1 MSANAPTA
9 GVHTAPVATADRVMI
24 TLAVMSST
32 LIQVLDTTIVN
43 VALPHMQGE
52 LGATSDQISWVL
64 TSYLVSSAICMPLT
78 GYFSDVL
85 GRKRFLLICIGGFL
99 VASALCGISQGLGEI
114 VAFRLLQGVFGAAL
128 VPLSQAIMADAFPP
142 EERGKAMAIWG
153 VGVMV
158 GPVLGPTLGGWL
170 TEVASWRWTFYI
182 NLPVGALSL
191 FLASQFV
198 PETQKRERRMDWSG
212 FGMLTI
218 GIAGLQYLL
227 DRGNQQDWFDAN
239 DIRIAAVLAV
249 LGLLSFTFYSI
260 KRGAHAI
267 FDIHIFKDRNFAMSC
282 LIIGAMG
289 LGMYGSLVL
298 QPILLEGLLGYPIV
312 TTGIVMAPR
321 GVATAITMMAVG
333 RLVSVIDARLLVLAG
348 VIISAIG
355 SWMMT
360 FYSLDI
366 TTINIVLPAF
376 LQGIGLGLIFV
387 PLTTIAYATLQ
398 RSQMAEAAG
407 IYSLIRT
414 IGSAIGISI
423 VTTVMT
429 HQTQV
434 IWNELGAHIN
444 VFHEALTQYLRQ
456 LHLSPTDP
464 RGLAVVARQVAVQS
478 QMGAMLDVFKMITLS
493 YAFMLPLL
501 FLLKKSGRSR
511 GASAPVAAD

>member
-1 MSANAPTA
+1 VNTS
-9 GVHTAPVATADRVMI
+9 VATAPPVAAADRFMI
-24 TLAVMSST
+24 TLAVMSAT

-85 GRKRFLLICIGGFL
+85 GRKRFLLICISGFVL
-99 VASALCGISQGLGEI
+99 ASTLCGISQSI
-114 VAFRLLQGVFGAAL
+114 VQIVLFRLLQGIFGAAL
-128 VPLSQAIMADAFPP
+128 VPLSQAIMADAYPP

-170 TEVASWRWTFYI
+170 TEVAGWRWTFYI
-182 NLPVGALSL
+182 NVPVGALSL

-212 FGMLTI
+212 FGMLII

-227 DRGNQQDWFDAN
+227 DRGNQQDWFDAD
-239 DIRIAAVLAV
+239 DIRISAALAV
-249 LGLLSFTFYSI
+249 LGLTAFVLYSL
-260 KRGAHAI
+260 RFGARAV
-267 FDIHIFKDRNFAMSC
+267 FDIRIFKDRNFAMSC
-282 LIIGAMG
+282 LIMGAMG
-289 LGMYGSLVL
+289 LGMYGGLVL

-321 GVATAITMMAVG
+321 GIATAITMMFVG
-333 RLVSVIDARLLVLAG
+333 RMVGVMDARLLVLAG
-348 VIISAIG
+348 VAISALG

-387 PLTTIAYATLQ
+387 PLSTIAYATLD
-398 RSQMAEAAG
+398 RSRMAEAAG
-407 IYSLIRT
+407 IYSLVRT
-414 IGSAIGISI
+414 IGAAIGISI
-423 VTTVMT
+423 VTTVLT

-444 VFHEALTQYLRQ
+444 VFHEALFGYLRR
-456 LHLSPTDP
+456 LHLTPTDP
-464 RGLAVVARQVAVQS
+464 HGLAIVAHQVAQQA
-478 QMGAMLDVFKMITLS
+478 QMGAMLDVFKLITLS

-501 FLLKKSGRSR
+501 FLLKKS
-511 GASAPVAAD
+511 AVKQDTPAAME

>member
-85 GRKRFLLICIGGFL
+85 GRKRFLLISIGGFL

-249 LGLLSFTFYSI
+249 LGLLSFTLYSI
-260 KRGAHAI
+260 KRGARAI
-267 FDIHIFKDRNFAMSC
+267 FDIHVFKDRNFAMSC

-321 GVATAITMMAVG
+321 GIATAITMMAVG
-333 RLVSVIDARLLVLAG
+333 RLVSMIDARLLVLAG
-348 VIISAIG
+348 VIISAVG

-478 QMGAMLDVFKMITLS
+478 QMGAMLDVFKLITLS

-501 FLLKKSGRSR
+501 LLLKKSTRSR
-511 GASAPVAAD
+511 GAPAPVAAE

>member
-1 MSANAPTA
+1 
-9 GVHTAPVATADRVMI
+9 MI

-78 GYFSDVL
+78 GYFADVL
-85 GRKRFLLICIGGFL
+85 GRKRFLLICISGF
-99 VASALCGISQGLGEI
+99 VIASAFCGISQSVTQI
-114 VAFRLLQGVFGAAL
+114 VIFRLLQGIFGAGL
-128 VPLSQAIMADAFPP
+128 VPLSQAIMADSYPP

-170 TEVASWRWTFYI
+170 TEVSSWRWTFYI
-182 NLPVGALSL
+182 NVPVGALSL

-198 PETQKRERRMDWSG
+198 PETLKRVRRMDWSG
-212 FGMLTI
+212 FAMLTI
-218 GIAGLQYLL
+218 GIAGIQYVL
-227 DRGNQQDWFDAN
+227 DRGNQQDWFAAD
-239 DIRIAAVLAV
+239 DIRISAV
-249 LGLLSFTFYSI
+249 LGVLGLASFIFYSL
-260 KRGAHAI
+260 KFGARAV
-267 FDIHIFKDRNFAMSC
+267 FDVRIFKDRNFAMSC
-282 LIIGAMG
+282 LIMGAMG

-298 QPILLEGLLGYPIV
+298 QPILLEGLLGYPII

-321 GVATAITMMAVG
+321 GIATAITMMIAG
-333 RLVSVIDARLLVLAG
+333 RLVGVIDTRLLVLGG
-348 VIISAIG
+348 VAVSALG

-387 PLTTIAYATLQ
+387 PLSTIAYATLE
-398 RSQMAEAAG
+398 RSRMAEAAG
-407 IYSLIRT
+407 IYSLVRT

-423 VTTVMT
+423 VITVMT
-429 HQTQV
+429 HQTQI

-444 VFHEALTQYLRQ
+444 VFHEALIEYLRR
-456 LHLSPTDP
+456 LHLAPTDP
-464 RGLAVVARQVAVQS
+464 RGLAFVARQVETQAQL
-478 QMGAMLDVFKMITLS
+478 GAMLDVFKLITLS

-501 FLLKKSGRSR
+501 LLLKKSTVQKD
-511 GASAPVAAD
+511 APAAAMD